1 MEFKIVY
8 ILFTFKAVRFKM
20 SKERKIM
27 KSMKQ
32 EI

>member
-1 MEFKIVY
+1 MYHFFV
-8 ILFTFKAVRFKM
+8 TFKAELNKI